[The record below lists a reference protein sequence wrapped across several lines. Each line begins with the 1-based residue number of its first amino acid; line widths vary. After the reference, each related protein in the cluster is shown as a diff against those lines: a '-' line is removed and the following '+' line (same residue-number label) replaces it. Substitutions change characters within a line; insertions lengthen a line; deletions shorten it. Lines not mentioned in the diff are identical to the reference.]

1 MCIQTLQ
8 KISQQGDDQINCA
21 LVGSGTYEEQ
31 IGVGKDWIRRQ
42 VKVTGNVGR
51 KQRDLKTLATW
62 KKMREE
68 MQEKIQGWNRFNFI
82 MFCKGWGTAQNNSMT
97 TVFGHRV
104 DRKTEEGAGLQGEKK
119 MRVVTTML
127 SFRNPWYS
135 QVELSNRCR
144 QDDATIINIGIKQK
158 FILPT
163 QKSQQGIPAR
173 ENTEGHYEQ
182 QTH

>member
-1 MCIQTLQ
+1 
-8 KISQQGDDQINCA
+8 
-21 LVGSGTYEEQ
+21 
-31 IGVGKDWIRRQ
+31 
-42 VKVTGNVGR
+42 
-51 KQRDLKTLATW
+51 
-62 KKMREE
+62 
-68 MQEKIQGWNRFNFI
+68 
-82 MFCKGWGTAQNNSMT
+82 
-97 TVFGHRV
+97 
-104 DRKTEEGAGLQGEKK
+104 
-119 MRVVTTML
+119 ML